1 MLQFQTSLLTP
12 ARDHHVAH
20 SGSQLNDRDVGPRF
34 LFDVVHSTRYTLDD
48 LFVALAEEWRRSREE
63 DVEDYTHGPHVAE
76 LVVFTV
82 DLRLHWI
89 ALRPTS
95 CLNSR
100 ISIQKTISY
109 VATYLKE

>member
-1 MLQFQTSLLTP
+1 MLQFQTSLLTS

-76 LVVFTV
+76 LVVFPV
-82 DLRLHWI
+82 DLRFMTLKGAFS
-89 ALRPTS
+89 ALS
-95 CLNSR
+95 SGKQLGVQAK
-100 ISIQKTISY
+100 IQ
-109 VATYLKE
+109 AKESDV